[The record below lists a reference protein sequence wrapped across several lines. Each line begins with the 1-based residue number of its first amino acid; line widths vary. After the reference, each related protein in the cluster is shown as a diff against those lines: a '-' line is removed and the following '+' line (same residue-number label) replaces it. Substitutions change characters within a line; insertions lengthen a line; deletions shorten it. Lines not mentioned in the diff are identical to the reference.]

1 MFENVLIAE
10 DHQRLNQ
17 SVQQTTKE
25 LGITDPQ
32 YAYHCDDALLR
43 LQHGIREGKPF
54 ELLITDLSFD
64 EDGGRQ
70 KINNGA
76 GLIEAAKRL
85 QPELKVLVFSAE
97 SNPVVVDGL
106 FKRLAI
112 NGYVRK
118 SRTDASDLKDAI
130 EVISNNKRYVPI
142 EFQQVVRNKN
152 TFDFTEYDI
161 IILSQLA
168 EGTMQKN
175 IPDYLKKVGMRASS
189 QSSVEKRLNQ
199 IRSALGFTKNEQ
211 LIAYCKDYNVI

>member
-25 LGITDPQ
+25 LGIPDPQ

-64 EDGGRQ
+64 KDGREQ
-70 KINNGA
+70 KINDGA
-76 GLIEAAKRL
+76 SLIAAAKSL
-85 QPELKVLVFSAE
+85 QPDLKVLVFSAE
-97 SNPVVVDGL
+97 SNPAVVDGL
-106 FKRLAI
+106 FKRFAI

-118 SRTDASDLKDAI
+118 GRTDAADLKDAI
-130 EVISNNKRYVPI
+130 EMIAKNKRYIPI

-152 TFDFTEYDI
+152 TYDFSEYDI
-161 IILSQLA
+161 MILSQLVQ
-168 EGTMQKN
+168 GTMQKN
-175 IPDYLKKVGMRASS
+175 IPAYLQQQGMRASS

-199 IRSALGFTKNEQ
+199 IRGALGFTKNEQ